1 MIRHLM
7 IIIWN
12 QRKGNVWLF
21 LELVLVVCLLW
32 GLLDSFLVDEYTYH
46 RPLGMDI
53 ERVYRINLGR
63 VAESSPALGTD
74 SLRGQTEGEDLLRLL
89 ELVER
94 MPEVEA
100 TCVSVCG
107 CPYLSRNWWSA
118 LVREGA
124 DSTDA
129 GSGVIRMRE
138 VSSGYFDVFRMKDK
152 QGRPLREAMEEHA
165 GLLVISEELEAILF
179 GEESA
184 VGQKLKWSV
193 DDLRIMPV
201 AAVSAPMRD
210 NQYKASEA
218 CAFIVRRTG
227 QEVVKCANDHQA
239 LQLECMVRLREDM
252 DDDRLDHLFGQMQ
265 EQATAGNLY
274 ISSLTPLTDMRTEAL
289 KSRVDN
295 HKKKLAL
302 ISFMMLNIF
311 FGIVGTFWLRTQSR
325 RGEIGLRMALGASRR
340 TLKGFL
346 FIEGLLVLALTLP
359 FALAFLTNA
368 LVLDWPDTARLPYS
382 WWRFL
387 LTFVSTYILMA
398 TMIYVG
404 IWFPAHKVERMD
416 PAEAL
421 HYE

>member
-1 MIRHLM
+1 MVRHLM
-7 IIIWN
+7 IMIWN
-12 QRKGNVWLF
+12 QRKSNVWLF

-63 VAESSPALGTD
+63 VAENSPAFLPD
-74 SLRGQTEGEDLLRLL
+74 SLREQTEGEDLLRLL
-89 ELVER
+89 ERVEQ

-107 CPYLSRNWWSA
+107 CPYLSRNWWSFLLRA
-118 LVREGA
+118 EA
-124 DSTDA
+124 DSADA

-138 VSSGYFDVFRMKDK
+138 VSSAYFDVFRMTDK
-152 QGRPLREAMEEHA
+152 QGRPLREAMEENA
-165 GLLVISEELEAILF
+165 GPLVISEELEAILF
-179 GEESA
+179 GEESG
-184 VGQKLKWSV
+184 VGQSLKWSV
-193 DDLRIMPV
+193 DDPQIMPV
-201 AAVSAPMRD
+201 AAVSASMRD

-227 QEVVKCANDHQA
+227 QEVVKSANDHQA
-239 LQLECMVRLREDM
+239 LQMECMVRLREDLEG
-252 DDDRLDHLFGQMQ
+252 DRLDHLFGQMQ
-265 EQATAGNLY
+265 EQAAVGNLY

-289 KSRVDN
+289 KGRIDN

-311 FGIVGTFWLRTQSR
+311 FGIVGTFWLRTQSQ
-325 RGEIGLRMALGASRR
+325 RGEMGLRMALGASRH

-346 FIEGLLVLALTLP
+346 LSEGVLLLALTVPL
-359 FALAFLTNA
+359 ALAFLVNA
-368 LVLDWPDTARLPYS
+368 LVLDWPDTARLPYT

-387 LTFVSTYILMA
+387 LTFGGAYCLMA
-398 TMIYVG
+398 AMIYLG
-404 IWFPAHKVERMD
+404 IWFPARKVERMD

-421 HYE
+421 RYE

>member
-7 IIIWN
+7 IMIWN
-12 QRKGNVWLF
+12 QRKSNVWLF
-21 LELVLVVCLLW
+21 LELALVVCLLW

-94 MPEVEA
+94 RPEVEA

-152 QGRPLREAMEEHA
+152 QGRPLREAMEEYA

-193 DDLRIMPV
+193 DDPRIMPV

-252 DDDRLDHLFGQMQ
+252 DDDRLDRLFGQMQ

-387 LTFVSTYILMA
+387 LTFVGTYILMA

>member
-12 QRKGNVWLF
+12 QRKSNVWLF

-387 LTFVSTYILMA
+387 LTFVCTYILMA

>member
-7 IIIWN
+7 IMIWN
-12 QRKGNVWLF
+12 QRKSNVWLF
-21 LELVLVVCLLW
+21 LELALVVCLLW

-63 VAESSPALGTD
+63 IAESSPAFQPD
-74 SLRGQTEGEDLLRLL
+74 SLRDRTEGEDLLRLL
-89 ELVER
+89 ELLER
-94 MPEVEA
+94 IPEVEA
-100 TCVSVCG
+100 TCVAVCG

-118 LVREGA
+118 LVHAEA

-138 VSSGYFDVFRMKDK
+138 VSSAYFDVFRMTDK
-152 QGRPLREAMEEHA
+152 QGRPLREAMEENA
-165 GLLVISEELEAILF
+165 GPLVISEELEAILF

-184 VGQKLKWSV
+184 VGWSLKWSM
-193 DDLRIMPV
+193 DDPRIMPV
-201 AAVSAPMRD
+201 AAVSAPIRD
-210 NQYKASEA
+210 NPYKASEP

-227 QEVVKCANDHQA
+227 QEVVKSANDHQV
-239 LQLECMVRLREDM
+239 LQMECLVRLREEM
-252 DDDRLDHLFGQMQ
+252 EGDRLDRLFGQMQ

-274 ISSLTPLTDMRTEAL
+274 ISSLTPLTEMRTEAL

-311 FGIVGTFWLRTQSR
+311 FGIVGTFWLRTQLR

-340 TLKGFL
+340 TLKSFL
-346 FIEGLLVLALTLP
+346 FTEGLLVLALTLP
-359 FALAFLTNA
+359 IALAFLVNA
-368 LVLDWPDTARLPYS
+368 LALDWPDTARLPYTG
-382 WWRFL
+382 WRFL
-387 LTFVSTYILMA
+387 LTFGGAYFLMGA
-398 TMIYVG
+398 MICLG
-404 IWFPAHKVERMD
+404 IWFPARKVERMD

-421 HYE
+421 RYE